1 MPVVELSESEWELI
15 RRLRRAKGQPEGGVA
30 TDPIRDWL
38 GRFRALVGDAAADRD
53 AGKWRHRL
61 NTRRMACE
69 AVLNAVLERIA
80 AGQPIREPAA
90 YMERVWQTHLSRA
103 EKELT

>member
-1 MPVVELSESEWELI
+1 MPTVELTESEWELI
-15 RRLRRAKGQPEGGVA
+15 RRLRRAKGLPEGGLAAPPV
-30 TDPIRDWL
+30 DPVRDWL

-69 AVLNAVLERIA
+69 AVLQAVLDRIA

-90 YMERVWQTHLSRA
+90 YMERCWQKYT
-103 EKELT
+103 